1 MPNSKV
7 RFPDIIFWLARLG
20 TYLFIYIVL
29 GILMMDYEDHW
40 DETKGILRS
49 DASMNRLQWLYYL
62 ALQARNIINI
72 FFVIYI
78 FRRFFKKRKQNAR
91 QEAKG
96 EKAYDIKEQK

>member
-49 DASMNRLQWLYYL
+49 DASMNRLQ
-62 ALQARNIINI
+62 
-72 FFVIYI
+72 
-78 FRRFFKKRKQNAR
+78 
-91 QEAKG
+91 
-96 EKAYDIKEQK
+96 